1 MRVRTKNLL
10 IAKRFAIFAGLW
22 LVLTGGALDGLAFGL
37 VAAAASAWVSIR
49 LAPPAERP
57 LRLLGLLALA
67 PGFFGRA
74 LRGGVDV
81 AWRAFHPKLP
91 LRPGWIRYATTLPPG
106 APRAVLGG
114 EVSLM
119 PGTLTAGEQNGRL
132 LVHCLDIDLPVDRQ
146 IGEEEERLARA
157 VEQ

>member
-1 MRVRTKNLL
+1 MRVRTENLR

-37 VAAAASAWVSIR
+37 AAAAASAWVSMR

-67 PGFFGRA
+67 PGFFLRA

-81 AWRAFHPKLP
+81 AWRALHPKLP
-91 LRPGWIRYATTLPPG
+91 LRPGWITYRSTLPPG
-106 APRAVLGG
+106 ARAVLGG

-119 PGTLTAGEQNGRL
+119 PGTLTAGEQGGRL
-132 LVHCLDIDLPVDRQ
+132 LVHCLDVELPVDRQ

-157 VEQ
+157 IEP